1 MNSQTPVIQVDGLSR
16 TYRDVPALT
25 DVTFSLQPGIICGL
39 LGRNGAGK
47 TTLMRMLT
55 GQEFPSAGS
64 TRVFGENPV
73 ENSRVL
79 QKMCF
84 VSEGQRYPDGYQ
96 ARHVLAGAPWFFAD
110 WDAAFADDLV
120 GKFRLPLRRDVRKLS
135 RGQQSALGVILGLA
149 SRAPVTIFDE
159 PYLGLD
165 AVARHTFYDTL
176 LADYA
181 ERPRTI
187 LLSTHLIDEVS
198 NLLEHVLVLDE
209 GRLLLDQS
217 AESLRGS
224 ASAVAGRA
232 GDVDSFA
239 EGRQVLH
246 RDTLGGLATVT
257 ISGRLSA
264 ADHRAAAAAGLEIAP
279 VSFQQLIVDL
289 TTPSSPRTAAASVVY
304 E

>member
-16 TYRDVPALT
+16 TYRDVSALT

-64 TRVFGENPV
+64 ARVFGEDPV
-73 ENSRVL
+73 ENSTVL
-79 QKMCF
+79 QQMCF

-96 ARHVLAGAPWFFAD
+96 ARHVLAGAPWFFAN

-120 GKFRLPLRRDVRKLS
+120 GKFRLPLKRDVRKLS

-181 ERPRTI
+181 EQPRTV

-239 EGRQVLH
+239 EGREVLH

-264 ADHRAAAAAGLEIAP
+264 ADHRAAVAAGLEVAP

-289 TTPSSPRTAAASVVY
+289 TTPSTPRSAVASAVY

>member
-16 TYRDVPALT
+16 TYRDVDALR
-25 DVTFSLQPGIICGL
+25 DVSFTLQPDIICGL

-55 GQEFPSAGS
+55 GQDFPSAG
-64 TRVFGENPV
+64 TARVFGEDPV
-73 ENSRVL
+73 ENSPVL
-79 QKMCF
+79 QQLCF
-84 VSEGQRYPDGYQ
+84 ISEATKYPEGFQ
-96 ARHVLAGAPWFFAD
+96 ARHVLAGAPWFFAN
-110 WDAAFADDLV
+110 WDAAFAEELV
-120 GKFRLPLRRDVRKLS
+120 GKFRLPLKRDVKKLS
-135 RGQQSALGVILGLA
+135 RGQQSSLGVIVGLA
-149 SRAPVTIFDE
+149 GRAPVTIFDE

-217 AESLRGS
+217 ADSLRGS

-232 GDVDSFA
+232 GDVDRFA

-257 ISGRLSA
+257 VSGRLTPE
-264 ADHRAAAAAGLEIAP
+264 DHRAAVAANLEIAP
-279 VSFQQLIVDL
+279 VSVQQLIVDL
-289 TTPSSPRTAAASVVY
+289 TTRSAPQPSVASVVY

>member
-16 TYRDVPALT
+16 TYRDVAALR
-25 DVTFSLQPGIICGL
+25 DVSFTVPPNSICGL

-55 GQEFPSAGS
+55 GQDFPSAGS
-64 TRVFGENPV
+64 VRLFGENPV
-73 ENSRVL
+73 ENSAIL
-79 QKMCF
+79 QQVCF
-84 VSEGQRYPDGYQ
+84 VSEAQRYPDGFH
-96 ARHVLAGAPWFFAD
+96 ARHVLAGASWFFAD
-110 WDAAFADDLV
+110 WDAAFAEDLI
-120 GKFRLPLRRDVRKLS
+120 GKFRLPLKRDVKKLS
-135 RGQQSALGVILGLA
+135 RGQQSALGVIVGLA
-149 SRAPVTIFDE
+149 SRAGITIFDE

-198 NLLEHVLVLDE
+198 DLLEHVLVLDE

-232 GDVDSFA
+232 GDVDRFA
-239 EGRQVLH
+239 QGRRVLH

-264 ADHRAAAAAGLEIAP
+264 ADHRTAAAANLEIAP

-289 TTPSSPRTAAASVVY
+289 TTQATPAPAVASVVY

>member
-16 TYRDVPALT
+16 TYRDVAALQ
-25 DVTFSLQPGIICGL
+25 DVSFTLQPDIICGL

-55 GQEFPSAGS
+55 GQDFPSVGTA
-64 TRVFGENPV
+64 RVFGENPV
-73 ENSRVL
+73 ENTSVL
-79 QKMCF
+79 QQMCF
-84 VSEGQRYPDGYQ
+84 ISEGTRYPEGFH
-96 ARHVLAGAPWFFAD
+96 ARHVLAGAPWFFAN
-110 WDAAFADDLV
+110 WDAAFADELV
-120 GKFRLPLRRDVRKLS
+120 GKFRLPLKRDVKKLS
-135 RGQQSALGVILGLA
+135 RGQQSALGVIVGLA

-181 ERPRTI
+181 EQPRTI

-232 GDVDSFA
+232 GDVDRFA

-257 ISGRLSA
+257 ISGRLTA
-264 ADHRAAAAAGLEIAP
+264 ADHRAAVAANLEIAP

-289 TTPSSPRTAAASVVY
+289 TTRPAPEPAVASVVY